1 VETYVLAG
9 VLTNFFRARI
19 QVDVWAEDDGATD
32 PYATARAGGQAI
44 NDALAGQA
52 FIVGDGASP
61 ESFVDVTSIQ
71 LIDRAVD
78 YVAEELRLVRVRQD
92 YAVVFRQVTA

>member
-1 VETYVLAG
+1 
-9 VLTNFFRARI
+9 
-19 QVDVWAEDDGATD
+19 
-32 PYATARAGGQAI
+32 
-44 NDALAGQA
+44 
-52 FIVGDGASP
+52 
-61 ESFVDVTSIQ
+61 VDVTSIQ